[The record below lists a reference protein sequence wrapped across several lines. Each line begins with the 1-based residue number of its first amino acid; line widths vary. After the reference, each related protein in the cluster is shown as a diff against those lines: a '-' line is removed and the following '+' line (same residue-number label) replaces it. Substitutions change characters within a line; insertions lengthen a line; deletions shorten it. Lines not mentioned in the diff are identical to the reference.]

1 METKMKKILVCG
13 AGGFIGAH
21 LVKDLKE
28 KGYYVIGADL
38 KHPEYA
44 ETAADEFYIADL
56 RDQYEVSK
64 LVTSDLYEIYQLAA
78 DMGGAGYIFT
88 GENDADIMHNS
99 ATINLNIVNEMV
111 KNKVS
116 RVFYSSSACMYP
128 QQLQTGIANPSLEE
142 SLAYPAD
149 PDSDYGWEKLFSER
163 LYLAYARNHNLHV
176 RIARLHNIYG
186 PEGSWNNGK
195 EKSPAALCRKVA
207 ETQNDSIEV
216 WGSGMQTRTFLY
228 IDECIKGIDRIMN
241 GSYDQPI
248 NLGSERMI
256 SINDLAYMIGS
267 IAQKNIKITNVDGPL
282 GVMGRKSNNKLI
294 KRELRWAPNEDLEYG
309 IKKTYDWILEQV
321 RNAST

>member
-1 METKMKKILVCG
+1 
-13 AGGFIGAH
+13 
-21 LVKDLKE
+21 
-28 KGYYVIGADL
+28 
-38 KHPEYA
+38 
-44 ETAADEFYIADL
+44 
-56 RDQYEVSK
+56 
-64 LVTSDLYEIYQLAA
+64 
-78 DMGGAGYIFT
+78 
-88 GENDADIMHNS
+88 
-99 ATINLNIVNEMV
+99 
-111 KNKVS
+111 
-116 RVFYSSSACMYP
+116 
-128 QQLQTGIANPSLEE
+128 
-142 SLAYPAD
+142 
-149 PDSDYGWEKLFSER
+149 
-163 LYLAYARNHNLHV
+163 LHV

-294 KRELRWAPNEDLEYG
+294 KQELKWAPNEDLEYG

>member
-1 METKMKKILVCG
+1 METKKVLVCG

-38 KHPEYA
+38 KHPEYV
-44 ETAADEFYIADL
+44 ETAADEFHIADL

-99 ATINLNIVNEMV
+99 AIINLNIVNEMV

-294 KRELRWAPNEDLEYG
+294 KRELKWAPNEDLEYG